1 MKKKNW
7 QHWMSRWQQHTTL
20 VRCASGLAVVL
31 GVGVGL
37 AQLHPAK
44 ADNTI
49 DPKLRQQVLQI
60 IRENPE
66 VILESVQNYQAQ
78 RDQRQK
84 QAQEGILSQIQTN
97 PKAAIGQSPTKG
109 AVNGKVVLFEFSDFQ
124 CPYCGKAEGT
134 IKQFLA
140 KYGDQ
145 VTFVYKHFPLTA
157 IHPEAL
163 PAAKAAW
170 AAGQQGKFWQFHDAL
185 FANQGQLGDPLY
197 RSIAQNLKLDLQ
209 RFNRDR
215 ASAAAQAAIEQD
227 IQLAEQIGVDAT
239 PFFVMNGVPFAGAVD
254 LSEMEKMLKQVQK

>member
-1 MKKKNW
+1 METKNR

-20 VRCASGLAVVL
+20 VRCASGLAVIL

-37 AQLHPAK
+37 AQLRPVK

-49 DPKLRQQVLQI
+49 DPRLRQQVLQI

-66 VILESVQNYQAQ
+66 VILESVRNYQTQ
-78 RDQRQK
+78 QDQRQK
-84 QAQEGILSQIQTN
+84 QAQNTVLKQIQTN

-109 AVNGKVVLFEFSDFQ
+109 AVNGKVILFEFSDFQ

-134 IKQFLA
+134 IKQFLT
-140 KYGDQ
+140 KHGDR

-170 AAGQQGKFWQFHDAL
+170 AAGQQSKFWQFHDAL
-185 FANQGQLGDPLY
+185 FTNQSQLGEALY

-209 RFNRDR
+209 QFDRDR

-227 IQLAEQIGVDAT
+227 IRLAEQIGVDAT
-239 PFFVMNGVPFAGAVD
+239 PFFVMNGIPFAGAVD
-254 LSEMEKMLKQVQK
+254 LSEMEKTLEQVQK